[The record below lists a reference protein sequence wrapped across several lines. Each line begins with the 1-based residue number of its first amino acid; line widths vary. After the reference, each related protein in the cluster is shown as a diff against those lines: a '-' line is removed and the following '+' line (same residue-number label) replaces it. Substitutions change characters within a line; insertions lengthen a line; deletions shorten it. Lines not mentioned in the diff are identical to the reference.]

1 MIESDLEKLG
11 IKYFLKDF
19 DIKILDFTNLLQS
32 QSIEF
37 FKPKKTF
44 PFLNIIDIK
53 KFSEVDKI
61 FDKPGFVIDYI
72 GQFSLKSILVFNIV
86 KKKMCKIVVIDQGPV
101 PWGIKRYENSV
112 VRKIIKSFF
121 NLTLFKELLFSV
133 LRKIL
138 LKFLPNQD
146 ADIALVIGHL
156 WKSNFRYNNAKN
168 KNDKPT

>member
-1 MIESDLEKLG
+1 MKEKIRIYFCIKLPLIESDLEKLG

-19 DIKILDFTNLLQS
+19 DVKILDFTNLLQS

-37 FKPKKTF
+37 FKPIKTF

-86 KKKMCKIVVIDQGPV
+86 KKKNFKNFL
-101 PWGIKRYENSV
+101 K
-112 VRKIIKSFF
+112 KKSTF
-121 NLTLFKELLFSV
+121 TL
-133 LRKIL
+133 
-138 LKFLPNQD
+138 
-146 ADIALVIGHL
+146 G
-156 WKSNFRYNNAKN
+156 N
-168 KNDKPT
+168 KK